1 MTITSK
7 CAALKPGDR
16 LVDDQLF
23 IALQR
28 AVAWL
33 EEHDY
38 QYAVIGGIAN
48 QRWGVSR
55 LTHDVDIKVLV
66 PDLDYATIRTALR
79 ADFAERG
86 RPHVPL
92 NPLVVDVVIDGAT
105 VDFLLAIP
113 GYDEQVVTRAV
124 QHKLDDLSIWLC
136 LPEDL
141 IVQKVV
147 AGRPKDWIDIEGILV
162 EQHGKLDLDYLE
174 DWLAQFAEFLERP
187 EILAQYQKIQ
197 ERISEAL
204 AKLDEE

>member
-1 MTITSK
+1 M
-7 CAALKPGDR
+7 
-16 LVDDQLF
+16 DDQLF
-23 IALQR
+23 IALRR

-33 EEHDY
+33 EEHEY

-48 QRWGVSR
+48 QRWGVPR

-66 PDLDYATIRTALR
+66 PNLDYSTIRTALR

-92 NPLVVDVVIDGAT
+92 NPLVVDVVIGEAT

-124 QHKLDDLSIWLC
+124 QHELDDLSIWLC

-141 IVQKVV
+141 IVQKAV
-147 AGRPKDWIDIEGILV
+147 AGRPKDWVDIEGILV
-162 EQHGKLDLDYLE
+162 EQHGKLNLAYLE
-174 DWLAQFAEFLERP
+174 DWLAQFAEFLEQP
-187 EILAQYQKIQ
+187 EILTQYQDIQ
-197 ERISEAL
+197 AHIAQTV
-204 AKLDEE
+204 AKFNGE